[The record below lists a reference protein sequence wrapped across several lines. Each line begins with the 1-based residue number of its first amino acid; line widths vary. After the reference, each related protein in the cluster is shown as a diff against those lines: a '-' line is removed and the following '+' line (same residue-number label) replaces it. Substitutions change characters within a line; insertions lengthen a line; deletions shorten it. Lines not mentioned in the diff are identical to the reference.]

1 MSKNCAKAK
10 PKIMSHITFN
20 KLFFNND
27 DMCRNFF
34 LNVFHPLG
42 LVCPECGCVHF
53 TLLKCRNNVYTCS
66 QCSHQ
71 VYLFYRNYLSGQQIT
86 IIYTSLWYISFYN
99 VQRFGEL
106 MRRLDGITQ
115 STLTKQL
122 RELEEDGFL
131 HREIYKEVPPKVEYT
146 LTEIGKSFVPILHEM
161 MAWSETHLCPA
172 GYVNPYSSAEDNEN
186 ITETHK

>member
-1 MSKNCAKAK
+1 MTLIIIYGGHCLCQKNCAKAK

-71 VYLFYRNYLSGQQIT
+71 VYLFAGTIFQDNKLPLYTLLYGIFLFITSTKGISAEELSRQLGINRKSAQLLCQKLRYLM
-86 IIYTSLWYISFYN
+86 SLDNDCFDLKSKFI
-99 VQRFGEL
+99 E
-106 MRRLDGITQ
+106 LDGFHI
-115 STLTKQL
+115 
-122 RELEEDGFL
+122 G
-131 HREIYKEVPPKVEYT
+131 
-146 LTEIGKSFVPILHEM
+146 GKSHNGKREV
-161 MAWSETHLCPA
+161 
-172 GYVNPYSSAEDNEN
+172 GN
-186 ITETHK
+186 

>member
-1 MSKNCAKAK
+1 MTLIIIYGGHCLCQKNCAKAK

-71 VYLFYRNYLSGQQIT
+71 VYLFAGT
-86 IIYTSLWYISFYN
+86 IFQDNKLP
-99 VQRFGEL
+99 L
-106 MRRLDGITQ
+106 
-115 STLTKQL
+115 
-122 RELEEDGFL
+122 
-131 HREIYKEVPPKVEYT
+131 YT
-146 LTEIGKSFVPILHEM
+146 LLYGIFLFITSTRVFPQKNCHVNWASTEKVLSCYAKNCVI
-161 MAWSETHLCPA
+161 
-172 GYVNPYSSAEDNEN
+172 
-186 ITETHK
+186 

>member
-27 DMCRNFF
+27 DMCRIFF

-71 VYLFYRNYLSGQQIT
+71 VYLFAGT
-86 IIYTSLWYISFYN
+86 IFQDNKLP
-99 VQRFGEL
+99 L
-106 MRRLDGITQ
+106 
-115 STLTKQL
+115 
-122 RELEEDGFL
+122 
-131 HREIYKEVPPKVEYT
+131 YT
-146 LTEIGKSFVPILHEM
+146 LLV
-161 MAWSETHLCPA
+161 
-172 GYVNPYSSAEDNEN
+172 
-186 ITETHK
+186 

>member
-1 MSKNCAKAK
+1 MYNDIDNYLWRSLFMSKNCAKAK

-86 IIYTSLWYISFYN
+86 IIYTSLWYISFYH
-99 VQRFGEL
+99 FYKGYF
-106 MRRLDGITQ
+106 RRRTVT
-115 STLTKQL
+115 STGHQQK
-122 RELEEDGFL
+122 
-131 HREIYKEVPPKVEYT
+131 KCSVAMPKTALFDV
-146 LTEIGKSFVPILHEM
+146 FR
-161 MAWSETHLCPA
+161 
-172 GYVNPYSSAEDNEN
+172 
-186 ITETHK
+186 